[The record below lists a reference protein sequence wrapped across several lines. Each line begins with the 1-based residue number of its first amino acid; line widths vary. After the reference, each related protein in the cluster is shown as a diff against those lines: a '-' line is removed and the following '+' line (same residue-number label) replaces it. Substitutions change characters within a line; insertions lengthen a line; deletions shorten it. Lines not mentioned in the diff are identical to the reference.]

1 MKSLLIL
8 LKREFLIL
16 SKNINSLIIFLF
28 IFPIILYLF
37 LVTPFYDILR
47 STSGMH
53 YIYHAFPGIL
63 FLSTSFVSFL
73 VPMNI
78 INRDMHQSDY
88 FFYLRS
94 LNITIFSY
102 ISYVLLASFFI
113 SYLQFFISIT
123 LLIRLSPN
131 FLISW
136 KQIFLFSIA
145 IMPSVVFVSLISL
158 LLSNFIKSN
167 FSMIVSLIFTF
178 LFLSF
183 GVGSFIPIE
192 YFSDRFI
199 YASKNYNIFYY
210 LNDIF
215 VKILQTENINIGIPI
230 TTFVLSIMIFILNYF
245 IIKKNKGKY

>member
-1 MKSLLIL
+1 MKLFVIL

-16 SKNINSLIIFLF
+16 SKNINSMLIFLF

-63 FLSTSFVSFL
+63 FLSTLFVSFL
-73 VPMNI
+73 VPINI
-78 INRDMHQSDY
+78 IKRDLHQSDY
-88 FFYLRS
+88 FLYLKS
-94 LNITIFSY
+94 LNIKIYSY
-102 ISYVLLASFFI
+102 ICYIILVSFFV
-113 SYLQFFISIT
+113 SYFQFFISII
-123 LLIRLSPN
+123 LLVRLSPN

-145 IMPSVVFVSLISL
+145 IMPSVIFVSLISIL
-158 LLSNFIKSN
+158 VSNFLKSN

-199 YASKNYNIFYY
+199 DASKSYNIFYY

-230 TTFVLSIMIFILNYF
+230 TTFLLSVLLFILNHF
-245 IIKKNKGKY
+245 IIKKTKGKY